1 MPSVPPP
8 ASNPKNI
15 DDLLSAGTRRRPPQ
29 PPASAELSAPIPAPV
44 PRPEPPVPVT
54 APALQPES
62 PGIRRG
68 TFQLTVENDLHLHQ
82 LSYHTPGSRGDKSY
96 IVNKALEEYLAKH
109 PKSREGIPEED
120 AVRRRGR
127 RHH

>member
-1 MPSVPPP
+1 MPPVPPP

-15 DDLLSAGTRRRPPQ
+15 DDLLSAGARRRPPQ
-29 PPASAELSAPIPAPV
+29 PLARTESVAPVPAQVPAPALVPIPAPQ
-44 PRPEPPVPVT
+44 PEPS
-54 APALQPES
+54 A
-62 PGIRRG
+62 IRRG

>member
-1 MPSVPPP
+1 MSLVPPP

-29 PPASAELSAPIPAPV
+29 PPASVEPAAPVPISVPIAAPAPV
-44 PRPEPPVPVT
+44 S
-54 APALQPES
+54 APQPETS
-62 PGIRRG
+62 AIRRG

-96 IVNKALEEYLAKH
+96 IINKALEEYLAKH